1 MSPQQ
6 FGAPRFVTD
15 TSCRAFR
22 LVVDFPTPAACYDP
36 AVKTFFARA
45 GIHRVPP
52 TPEIIAFS
60 KNAVFFEGSVF
71 ERLSFH
77 SLARGKRTYFAPS
90 ELNRQSGKLLE
101 VLKTPETNLLD
112 FMFFNF

>member
-6 FGAPRFVTD
+6 FRDPRFVTD

-22 LVVDFPTPAACYDP
+22 LVVDFPTPAEYYDP
-36 AVKTFFARA
+36 ALKTPSARA
-45 GIHRVPP
+45 GLHKVPAI
-52 TPEIIAFS
+52 PEIIAFS

-77 SLARGKRTYFAPS
+77 SLA
-90 ELNRQSGKLLE
+90 
-101 VLKTPETNLLD
+101 
-112 FMFFNF
+112 